1 MPLTPEDHFAVIDL
15 LAAYARAID
24 SGRADDYADNFR
36 PDAILDLRGGA
47 QRLNGRDAIR
57 EWVSGLIDSGHVGG
71 DPATLRHFVGL
82 PLIEGDGDRC
92 TAQTYCVILD
102 YDPARNIRSPLVGRY
117 EDVIVKADGRWR
129 FQHRIIH
136 SELSGRR
143 D

>member
-1 MPLTPEDHFAVIDL
+1 MPLSPEDHFAVMNL
-15 LAAYARAID
+15 LADYGRAID
-24 SGRADDYADNFR
+24 AGRADDYANNFL
-36 PDAILDLRGGA
+36 PDAVLELVGGR
-47 QRLNGRDAIR
+47 RLEGRDAIR

-82 PLIEGDGDRC
+82 PRIEGHGDRC

-102 YDPARNIRSPLVGRY
+102 YDPQRNIRSPLVGRY
-117 EDVIVKADGRWR
+117 EDVIVKTDGQWR

-136 SELSGRR
+136 GELSGRR

>member
-1 MPLTPEDHFAVIDL
+1 MPLSPEDHFAVIEL

-24 SGRADDYADNFR
+24 SGRAGDYADNFL
-36 PDAILDLRGGA
+36 PDAVLDLVGG
-47 QRLNGRDAIR
+47 RSLNGRDAIR

-82 PLIEGDGDRC
+82 PRIEGEGDRC

-117 EDVIVKADGRWR
+117 EDVIVKVDGQWR

>member
-1 MPLTPEDHFAVIDL
+1 MPLSPDDHFAVIDL
-15 LAAYARAID
+15 LASYARAID
-24 SGRADDYADNFR
+24 SGDADAYADNFL
-36 PDAILDLRGGA
+36 PDAVLDLVGGR
-47 QRLNGRDAIR
+47 RLNGRDEVR

-82 PLIEGDGDRC
+82 PRIEGEGDRC

-117 EDVIVKADGRWR
+117 EDVIVKVDGAWR

-136 SELSGRR
+136 GEISGRR